1 MTAQDYWVGE
11 NGQCVPWDLSVQ
23 EATLT
28 QPYRLYRFLTDLE
41 DILKQEPDDQRRL
54 RLICPLVR
62 RLLNSST
69 WLLDHYLPP
78 DPDTGWSVLM
88 LYDEPDYPITVQTV
102 VWSPG
107 SVSPIH
113 NHAAWGIVA
122 LLSGQEKNTFWQ
134 RSGTADTP
142 DRIEQVGDRTLSP
155 GDILCLMPDA
165 IHHIEAVSDEPTIS
179 FNLYGETNY
188 SQRFQFDA
196 LQDTAHIF

>member
-1 MTAQDYWVGE
+1 MTGHNYWVGT
-11 NGQCVPWDLSVQ
+11 NGQCVAWKDNPEGV
-23 EATLT
+23 ALT
-28 QPYRLYRFLTDLE
+28 QPYRLYRFLSDLD
-41 DILKQEPDDQRRL
+41 DILGQELDDRQRL
-54 RLICPLVR
+54 ALICPLVR

-102 VWSPG
+102 VWTPG

-122 LLSGQEKNTFWQ
+122 LLSGQEKNTFWH
-134 RSGTADTP
+134 RSGVADTP
-142 DRIEQVGDRTLSP
+142 DRIEPVGDRTLFP

-165 IHHIEAVSDEPTIS
+165 IHHIEACSNEPAIS

-188 SQRFQFDA
+188 AQRFQFDPG
-196 LQDTAHIF
+196 QGTAQIF

>member
-1 MTAQDYWVGE
+1 MTGHNYWVGTG
-11 NGQCVPWDLSVQ
+11 GQCVAWEDNPENV
-23 EATLT
+23 ART
-28 QPYRLYRFLTDLE
+28 QPYRLYRFLSDLD
-41 DILKQEPDDQRRL
+41 DILEQELDDQRRL
-54 RLICPLVR
+54 ALICPLVR

-102 VWSPG
+102 VWTPG

-122 LLSGQEKNTFWQ
+122 LLSGQEKNMFWQ
-134 RSGTADTP
+134 RSGVADRP
-142 DRIEQVGDRTLSP
+142 DCIEPVGDRTLSP
-155 GDILCLMPDA
+155 GDILCLMPDT
-165 IHHIEAVSDEPTIS
+165 IHHIEACSDQPIIS

-188 SQRFQFDA
+188 TQRFQFDPV
-196 LQDTAHIF
+196 QGTAQLF

>member
-11 NGQCVPWDLSVQ
+11 NGQCVPWDLSAQ
-23 EATLT
+23 EATLA
-28 QPYRLYRFLTDLE
+28 QPYRLYRFLSDLE
-41 DILKQEPDDQRRL
+41 DILEQEPDDQHRL

-69 WLLDHYLPP
+69 WLLDNYLPP

-102 VWSPG
+102 VWNPKSI
-107 SVSPIH
+107 SPIH

-134 RSGTADTP
+134 RSATTDTP
-142 DRIEQVGDRTLSP
+142 DRIAPVGDRTLSP

-165 IHHIEAVSDEPTIS
+165 IHHIEACSDEPTIS

-188 SQRFQFDA
+188 SQRFQFDPV
-196 LQDTAHIF
+196 QGTAHIF